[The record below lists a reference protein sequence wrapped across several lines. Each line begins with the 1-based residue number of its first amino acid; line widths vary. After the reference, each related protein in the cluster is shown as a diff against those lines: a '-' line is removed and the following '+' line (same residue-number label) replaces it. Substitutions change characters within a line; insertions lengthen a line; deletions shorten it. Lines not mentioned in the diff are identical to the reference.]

1 MKWSVIS
8 AGAVLSLAVIAGCS
22 ESPSGASSG
31 SKETGTAGRESPSAK
46 TDVKSAHGEWWCSEH
61 GMPEEICAQCSSKL
75 AAEFK
80 KKGDWCE
87 EHDRPDSQ
95 CFICHPELKERFAAQ
110 YRAKSGKEPPPIE
123 EEDGEEKHDEDDGK
137 AG

>member
-1 MKWSVIS
+1 MNVKWIVASVGVS
-8 AGAVLSLAVIAGCS
+8 LSVCALSGCGDTK
-22 ESPSGASSG
+22 PGNV
-31 SKETGTAGRESPSAK
+31 GREKPSPASAK
-46 TDVKSAHGEWWCSEH
+46 SEEKSAHGEWWCDEH

-95 CFICHPELKERFAAQ
+95 CFICHPEHKERFAAQ
-110 YRAKSGKEPPPIE
+110 YQAKYGKEPPAIE
-123 EEDGEEKHDEDDGK
+123 EKEDGQHEHGDEAKEG
-137 AG
+137 